1 MKPNTRPASPYG
13 LVFKSVSSIKGK
25 LAGESC
31 SFRCMAI
38 VLPNSL
44 SISLVG
50 DSDDSSLTVGQEHR
64 NIHRPGRAKLKPSS
78 RAIIQLLCHWKDE
91 SRSFHCDLLPCW
103 DISRDIDL
111 RGQFSMSLAVT
122 AKPKCLWWCKEMTI
136 KRLLVKAEVLGG
148 VSRGLMID
156 DSSVSDDRAEY
167 FFLYCDLVY
176 LFKLTGLTCK
186 TFWLVWTI

>member
-1 MKPNTRPASPYG
+1 
-13 LVFKSVSSIKGK
+13 
-25 LAGESC
+25 
-31 SFRCMAI
+31 MAI

-44 SISLVG
+44 SISLVS

-64 NIHRPGRAKLKPSS
+64 NIRRPGRAKLKPSS

-91 SRSFHCDLLPCW
+91 SQSFHCDLLPCW

-122 AKPKCLWWCKEMTI
+122 AKPKCLWWCKEKTI
-136 KRLLVKAEVLGG
+136 QRLLVKAEVVGG
-148 VSRGLMID
+148 VSWRLMID
-156 DSSVSDDRAEY
+156 DWGFLRQWRPCGE

-176 LFKLTGLTCK
+176 LFKLTRLTWK
-186 TFWLVWTI
+186 IFWLVWTI

>member
-1 MKPNTRPASPYG
+1 
-13 LVFKSVSSIKGK
+13 
-25 LAGESC
+25 
-31 SFRCMAI
+31 MAI

-44 SISLVG
+44 SISLVS

-64 NIHRPGRAKLKPSS
+64 NIRRPGRAKLKPSS

-91 SRSFHCDLLPCW
+91 SQSFHCDLLPCW

-122 AKPKCLWWCKEMTI
+122 AKPKCLWWYKEKTI
-136 KRLLVKAEVLGG
+136 QRLLVKAEVLGG
-148 VSRGLMID
+148 VSWGLRIED
-156 DSSVSDDRAEY
+156 WGLRIPPSVTTVWSV
-167 FFLYCDLVY
+167 FFLYCEVLY
-176 LFKLTGLTCK
+176 LLNLTGLTCK